1 MNKTRI
7 ALLVTTLL
15 VAMLY
20 QPNWV
25 YENFWSKADF
35 YDSIQF
41 SVPYLVFLVIY
52 SVITTCLCLPG
63 SGALVMAIIGIVEGI
78 TYLSKSDEEFCRT
91 YIVNR
96 REWF

>member
-7 ALLVTTLL
+7 ALLVTTFL

-35 YDSIQF
+35 YDSIPF
-41 SVPYLVFLVIY
+41 SVPYLVFLLIY
-52 SVITTCLCLPG
+52 SVITTGLAEL
-63 SGALVMAIIGIVEGI
+63 GIRFI
-78 TYLSKSDEEFCRT
+78 KKYA
-91 YIVNR
+91 
-96 REWF
+96 